1 MRLLLRLYPR
11 PWRERYGDELDE
23 LLEHEPMTATL
34 MADLVRGA
42 VVERFRAVSRSP
54 VLATGGVSMSFDWP
68 QRHAV
73 PIALLALVITVP
85 TLIVISLFAVAAV
98 VGSAE
103 FTAALNG
110 ALAGWTRVR
119 VVDLFL
125 IVAPA
130 VAVVLSALSMMSGS
144 AAVSDGALRLSLV
157 ARPRLLPV
165 MVLLVSLALTAFW
178 IGHLGIDFLAG
189 RP

>member
-23 LLEHEPMTATL
+23 LLEHEPMSAAL
-34 MADLVRGA
+34 AADLVRGA
-42 VVERFRAVSRSP
+42 IVERFRAISQSP
-54 VLATGGVSMSFDWP
+54 SLVTGGVSMSFDWP
-68 QRHAV
+68 QRHAMS
-73 PIALLALVITVP
+73 IALLALIVTAP
-85 TLIVISLFAVAAV
+85 TLLVISLFAVATV
-98 VGSAE
+98 IGSAD

-110 ALAGWTRVR
+110 SLAGWTRFR
-119 VVDLFL
+119 IVDLFL

-130 VAVVLSALSMMSGS
+130 VAVVLSALSMLSGS
-144 AAVSDGALRLSLV
+144 VSVGDGALHLSLV
-157 ARPRLLPV
+157 ARPKPLPSV
-165 MVLLVSLALTAFW
+165 VLLVALALTAFW